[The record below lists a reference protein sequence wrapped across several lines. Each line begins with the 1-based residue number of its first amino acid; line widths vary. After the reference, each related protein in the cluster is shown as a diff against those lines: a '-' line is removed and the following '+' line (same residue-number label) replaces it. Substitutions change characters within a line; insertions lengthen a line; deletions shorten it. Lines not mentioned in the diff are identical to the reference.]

1 MSTVLERG
9 ATTTVAW
16 AEPDATLWVASI
28 DGEYAGMVEFRDGRF
43 VAASSTGKDLGIFV
57 SLLRAKEAVE
67 NGPSKSLPF
76 PYVATVAA
84 SALVSATA
92 VAFTAFAVL

>member
-9 ATTTVAW
+9 TGTTVAW
-16 AEPDATLWVASI
+16 AEPDATLWVASV

-43 VAASSTGKDLGIFV
+43 VAASSTGKDLGVFV

-67 NGPSKSLPF
+67 NGPTKTLQF
-76 PYVATVAA
+76 PYVAAVAA
-84 SALVSATA
+84 SAIVSATA